1 MLISATET
9 NVEVLFSGYMAVCTD
24 SHLINYL
31 ASSLTSVYVG
41 GFQDGDTSIYPGD
54 SVVARSIA
62 LGEPVI
68 YVSANYRLSG
78 TISPCMMMMKGLHWH
93 LSSFWIPRREG
104 GASCK
109 YRKYRSQRSY
119 ASHSQIHYCTKLT
132 SRRAFRFRM
141 GSQTH
146 CCLQR

>member
-1 MLISATET
+1 MLISAAET
-9 NVEVLFSGYMAVCTD
+9 NVEILFSGYMAVCN
-24 SHLINYL
+24 SHLINYLDYL

-41 GFQDGDTSIYPGD
+41 GFQDGDTSMSPGD

-78 TISPCMMMMKGLHWH
+78 TISPCMMMMKGLHWQI
-93 LSSFWIPRREG
+93 SSFWIPRREG

-109 YRKYRSQRSY
+109 YWKYRSQRSY
-119 ASHSQIHYCTKLT
+119 VCHSHTLVHYADQPKSV
-132 SRRAFRFRM
+132 SR
-141 GSQTH
+141 
-146 CCLQR
+146 